1 MRGAERDA
9 LMATMRREAKL
20 LADWPEDMIVTALR
34 TSGKDLRA
42 IRDGL
47 DRAIAK
53 EEMFGSPDP

>member
-20 LADWPEDMIVTALR
+20 FADWPEDMIVTALR

-47 DRAIAK
+47 DRAIRQG
-53 EEMFGSPDP
+53 EMFGSPDP